1 MASQKG
7 QSFLDALL
15 RNVDKRIAEALRG
28 YKPKM
33 DSVEGVLSPDHGGS
47 GSGSGGG
54 STSGTAGG
62 DLSGTYPNPSV
73 VALQG
78 IPVNPA
84 TPADSDVL
92 TYSGGSNQW
101 YGATWTSGTGTVGPV
116 GPQGPPGPPG
126 PPGGTGGVGVAPP
139 AHSGQFLVS
148 LDGASWVPVYL
159 VTDSAAGLLF
169 DDYGAI
175 IVSA

>member
-1 MASQKG
+1 MA
-7 QSFLDALL
+7 DARTQALFREL
-15 RNVDKRIAEALRG
+15 YKYVDDAIAKALRG
-28 YKPKM
+28 FRVPT
-33 DSVEGVLSPDHGGS
+33 SQIVGVLDPSHGGT

-54 STSGTAGG
+54 SSSGAAGG
-62 DLSGTYPNPSV
+62 DLAGTYPNPDV

-92 TYSGGSNQW
+92 TYSGTSNQW